1 VVVKCVAGET
11 CIVLLHSIHCLSRV
25 AARHRRICIAGKTV
39 SIACIIRYVVYWGM
53 SVRGGRLGMLV
64 GFGVEESLVGRDLRF
79 TRINKHVRHDDL
91 M

>member
-1 VVVKCVAGET
+1 VSVV
-11 CIVLLHSIHCLSRV
+11 
-25 AARHRRICIAGKTV
+25 
-39 SIACIIRYVVYWGM
+39 CIIRYVVCWGM

-79 TRINKHVRHDDL
+79 TRINEHVRNDDL

>member
-11 CIVLLHSIHCLSRV
+11 CIVLLHSINCLDRGV
-25 AARHRRICIAGKTV
+25 ARHRRIRIARKRV
-39 SIACIIRYVVYWGM
+39 SVVCIIRYVVCWGM

-64 GFGVEESLVGRDLRF
+64 GFGVEEYLVGRDLRF
-79 TRINKHVRHDDL
+79 TRINEHVRHDDL